1 MFRVEYERA
10 NGNSAWL
17 KSEYHDPDDADK
29 IAKRLLS
36 GSDGELIRTTVVEQ
50 AGYVYSQHVDYPD
63 TITLTDWSN

>member
-10 NGNSAWL
+10 DGNSAWL

-36 GSDGELIRTTVVEQ
+36 GSDGELIRTTVV
-50 AGYVYSQHVDYPD
+50 YSQHVDYPG